1 MDYPMQ
7 FIHAGPAYSTLTE
20 YVPAPYLRKSFRLEV
35 LPEKA
40 ELLICGLG
48 FYELYVNGRRITK
61 GLLSPYISNPD
72 DIIYYDSYTVLQ
84 YLQKGENV
92 LGICLGNG
100 FQNNPGGYVW
110 DFEKARFRG
119 APELALGLEMTFP
132 GGETMRLESDESF
145 RTAPSPI
152 YNDDYRNGEYYD
164 ARRELPGWCAPG
176 YDDSAWAFAR
186 TAPLPRGEARLCEAE
201 PIVVEREIR
210 PVSMRPLEDGTLF
223 DFGEN
228 NTGVCRLTIR
238 GEAGQTI
245 ALYHAEQL
253 KEGRLDRRS
262 ISFDEND

>member
-164 ARRELPGWCAPG
+164 ARAGA
-176 YDDSAWAFAR
+176 
-186 TAPLPRGEARLCEAE
+186 ARL
-201 PIVVEREIR
+201 VR
-210 PVSMRPLEDGTLF
+210 S
-223 DFGEN
+223 
-228 NTGVCRLTIR
+228 RL
-238 GEAGQTI
+238 
-245 ALYHAEQL
+245 
-253 KEGRLDRRS
+253 
-262 ISFDEND
+262 